1 MNFEINVQQ
10 RFLMKPDIGCEFAS
24 LCSSLDPF
32 TDYLFGDDLQKQ
44 LTDVDENKIGV
55 KVLKNGSKQN
65 YPNTGTGQSNGSEYY
80 YRAAY
85 YKTKNC
91 YSQGKATQQEIP
103 KQFKGVIELPNQP
116 DC

>member
-1 MNFEINVQQ
+1 
-10 RFLMKPDIGCEFAS
+10 MKPDIGCEFAS

-103 KQFKGVIELPNQP
+103 KQRESLNSQISLTVEQFYPFFCGK
-116 DC
+116 

>member
-55 KVLKNGSKQN
+55 KVSKNGSKQN
-65 YPNTGTGQSNGSEYY
+65 YPNTRTGQSNGSEYY

-91 YSQGKATQQEIP
+91 YSQRKVTQQEIP
-103 KQFKGVIELPNQP
+103 KQRSH
-116 DC
+116 